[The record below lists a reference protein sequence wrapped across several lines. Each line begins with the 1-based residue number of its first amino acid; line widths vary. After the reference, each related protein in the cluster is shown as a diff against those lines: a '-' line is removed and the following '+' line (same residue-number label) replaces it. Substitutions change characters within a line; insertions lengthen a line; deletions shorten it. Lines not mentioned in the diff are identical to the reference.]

1 MKRVLIVDDL
11 PDARELM
18 GSIVRASFPD
28 AELHFADSCETG
40 LRAIDGGPWD
50 LALVDLSLGDGD
62 GTQLVG
68 ELHRRQ
74 PRCLCVICSIHN
86 DDRRVFEAMRAG
98 ADGYL
103 LKDQPQAVTVRQ
115 LLSIADGLPPLS
127 PPIARRLIAHFQGTE
142 GQPPDSSLTPR
153 EREVLAKLA
162 QGMTLADIAGEFH
175 LSRHTVSDHVK
186 NIYRKLG
193 ISSRAEAALRARSMG
208 LT

>member
-1 MKRVLIVDDL
+1 MKRVLIIDDL
-11 PDARELM
+11 PDARELL
-18 GSIVRASFPD
+18 GSIARASFPE
-28 AELHFADSCETG
+28 AELHYADSCASG
-40 LRAIDGGPWD
+40 LEAIAEGPWD

-62 GTQLVG
+62 GTELVDV
-68 ELHRRQ
+68 LHRRQ

-86 DDRRVFEAMRAG
+86 DDRRVFDAMRAG
-98 ADGYL
+98 ADGYI

-127 PPIARRLIAHFQGTE
+127 PPIARRLIAHFHSTE
-142 GQPPDSSLTPR
+142 GQPSDVSLTPR
-153 EREVLAKLA
+153 EREVLARLA
-162 QGMTLADIAGEFH
+162 QGMTLADIAGELN

>member
-11 PDARELM
+11 PDARELL
-18 GSIVRASFPD
+18 GSIAHTSFPD
-28 AELHFADSCETG
+28 AELHFADGYASG
-40 LRAIDGGPWD
+40 LQAIELGLWD

-68 ELHRRQ
+68 DLHRRQ

-86 DDRRVFEAMRAG
+86 DDRRVFDAMRAG

-127 PPIARRLIAHFQGTE
+127 PPIARRLIAYFQGEE
-142 GQPPDSSLTPR
+142 GRPPDGTLTPR

-162 QGMTLADIAGEFH
+162 QGMTLADIAGEFG
-175 LSRHTVSDHVK
+175 LSRHTISDHVK

>member
-1 MKRVLIVDDL
+1 VKRVLIVDDL
-11 PDARELM
+11 SDARELL
-18 GSIVRASFPD
+18 GSIARASFPD
-28 AELHFADSCETG
+28 AELHYADGYASG
-40 LRAIDGGPWD
+40 QLAIGRGPWD

-74 PRCLCVICSIHN
+74 PHCLCVICSIHN

-115 LLSIADGLPPLS
+115 LMSIADGLPPLS
-127 PPIARRLIAHFQGTE
+127 PPIARRLIAYFQGAE
-142 GQPPDSSLTPR
+142 GQPPDGTLTPR

-162 QGMTLADIAGEFH
+162 QGMTLADIAGELH

>member
-1 MKRVLIVDDL
+1 MRRVLIVDDL
-11 PDARELM
+11 PDARELL
-18 GSIVRASFPD
+18 GHIARASFPD
-28 AELHFADSCETG
+28 AEMHYADSLTAG
-40 LRAIDGGPWD
+40 MQSIPQGPWD
-50 LALVDLSLGDGD
+50 LALIDLSLGDGD
-62 GTQLVG
+62 GTELVA
-68 ELHRRQ
+68 ELHRRE

-127 PPIARRLIAHFQGTE
+127 PPIARRLIAYFQETE
-142 GQPPDSSLTPR
+142 GEPPDTSLTPR

-162 QGMTLADIAGEFH
+162 QGMTLADIARELN

-193 ISSRAEAALRARSMG
+193 ISSRAQAALRARSMG